1 MFLICTIAMKR
12 CELSRVPGRAGEKRM
27 IYTLVVGSRRARPGT
42 VRVPMLAGSG
52 VATGPDIEN

>member
-27 IYTLVVGSRRARPGT
+27 IYTLVVGSRDSTR
-42 VRVPMLAGSG
+42 
-52 VATGPDIEN
+52 ATGYGARAET